1 VHFRNIWTD
10 NADRLSICYTG
21 TPALKTDFTRT
32 GKRTIKGALDDG
44 YNSVARYF
52 INNFGDGYN
61 VDCLDVA
68 TKKLKSQQMVERG
81 SLNAIKKGGIALL
94 ILSLMA

>member
-1 VHFRNIWTD
+1 
-10 NADRLSICYTG
+10 
-21 TPALKTDFTRT
+21 LKTDFTRT
-32 GKRTIKGALDDG
+32 GKRSTMGALNDG

-68 TKKLKSQQMVERG
+68 TKKLTPKSE
-81 SLNAIKKGGIALL
+81 
-94 ILSLMA
+94 

>member
-1 VHFRNIWTD
+1 MKLNSAPSGEAFQDFDNKELEQYFKNLWTE

-32 GKRTIKGALDDG
+32 GKRSTMGALNDG

-68 TKKLKSQQMVERG
+68 TKKLTPKSE
-81 SLNAIKKGGIALL
+81 
-94 ILSLMA
+94 